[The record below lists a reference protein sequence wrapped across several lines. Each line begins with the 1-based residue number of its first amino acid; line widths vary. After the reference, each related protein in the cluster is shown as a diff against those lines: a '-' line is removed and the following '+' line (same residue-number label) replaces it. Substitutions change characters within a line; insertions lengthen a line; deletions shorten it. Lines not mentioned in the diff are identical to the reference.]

1 VLNFATRPFYQV
13 ADRILGTQF
22 LQDIAEFFILFQSMY
37 EGFVRRARA
46 VEKLLHDRRTT
57 FVVVST
63 LEPAPAHEAEFFIQS
78 LDSMQFHLGALV
90 LNKVLPAYLLDPVAC
105 RAADEL
111 AERSEELAAGLDAG
125 VAGGDAVQTGRVL
138 SEIAESFQRFH
149 VVAQR
154 EAEERAEL
162 AAVPEVVASVPYFDS
177 DIHDLAGLLRLGEAL
192 WA

>member
-1 VLNFATRPFYQV
+1 V
-13 ADRILGTQF
+13 ADRILGSQF
-22 LQDIAEFFILFQSMY
+22 LEDISEFFILFQTMY
-37 EGFVRRARA
+37 DGFVERARA
-46 VEKLLHDRRTT
+46 VERLLHDRRTT

-63 LEPAPAHEAEFFIQS
+63 LEPAPAHEAEYFIRA
-78 LDSMQFHLGALV
+78 LDRMDFHLGALV

-111 AERSEELAAGLDAG
+111 AARAPEIAPGIADRIHVGEKAQVE
-125 VAGGDAVQTGRVL
+125 RVL
-138 SEIAESFQRFH
+138 VEMAESFQRFH

-177 DIHDLAGLLRLGEAL
+177 DIHDLGGLIRLGEAI

>member
-1 VLNFATRPFYQV
+1 MRDSLIEAV
-13 ADRILGTQF
+13 AAIER
-22 LQDIAEFFILFQSMY
+22 
-37 EGFVRRARA
+37 
-46 VEKLLHDRRTT
+46 LLHDRRTT

-105 RAADEL
+105 RAADDL
-111 AERSEELAAGLDAG
+111 AERSAELAPSVGAGDPA
-125 VAGGDAVQTGRVL
+125 QTARVL
-138 SEIAESFQRFH
+138 QEIAESFQRFH

-162 AAVPEVVASVPYFDS
+162 AAVPEVVA
-177 DIHDLAGLLRLGEAL
+177 A
-192 WA
+192 